1 MTDWERRAADL
12 ADENRKRRDRVSPW
26 ALAGSV
32 IMALA
37 VFAVWAWV
45 VF

>member
-1 MTDWERRAADL
+1 MG
-12 ADENRKRRDRVSPW
+12 RDRVSPW

-32 IMALA
+32 IAALIG
-37 VFAVWAWV
+37 FAVWVWV